1 MGRDF
6 VYRSTEF
13 TRLLP
18 PVTYN
23 NCTLTMSDPIV
34 ANALASLDL
43 LPPKD
48 IPNLDDFCPI
58 CLMTFR
64 TILEQRQDD
73 LHGRTVVGVARVGGC
88 GHMFCVEDL
97 SEWIKGYHGTCPT
110 CRHEF
115 LPELRP
121 VDSDAESDGGE
132 YVPTEYEGESDLD
145 TDYED
150 GFMESDGIDVETMDV
165 DVLHHVGDDEVID
178 GDEPGPTASSS
189 YLPGYHNS
197 HDPEAQ
203 SLCGSDGA
211 WWDGSVDG
219 EQEWGL
225 TDGDSMSTSEG
236 ELSFGDRF
244 SETNVH
250 VRLDSEGAY
259 TIFEDAG
266 EPKS

>member
-1 MGRDF
+1 
-6 VYRSTEF
+6 
-13 TRLLP
+13 
-18 PVTYN
+18 
-23 NCTLTMSDPIV
+23 MSAPDLIDPII

-48 IPNLDDFCPI
+48 IPNLDDSCPI
-58 CLMTFR
+58 CLMSFR
-64 TILEQRQDD
+64 TIFEDD
-73 LHGRTVVGVARVGGC
+73 LHGKTVAGVARVARC
-88 GHMFCVEDL
+88 GHIFCVEDL
-97 SEWIKGYHGTCPT
+97 SEWIKSRHGTCPT

-115 LPELRP
+115 LPGLRP
-121 VDSDAESDGGE
+121 VDEDAESDGGE
-132 YVPTEYEGESDLD
+132 YVPTDYEGESDLD

-150 GFMESDGIDVETMDV
+150 GFMDSDGIDIETMDV
-165 DVLHHVGDDEVID
+165 DTLHDDEVTD
-178 GDEPGPTASSS
+178 GDEQDPTASSS

-197 HDPEAQ
+197 HDPEAL

-244 SETNVH
+244 SEANVH
-250 VRLDSEGAY
+250 VRLDSEGSY
-259 TIFEDAG
+259 TIYDDAG